1 MARSTAFQFARVRP
15 TGFRSIGSVTQV
27 APLLPGE
34 GVKLTFTA
42 AALTFQALWYTT
54 PGLRNDLVER
64 YVLVKTTAD
73 VHFKFGPVGMSAVTT
88 GDALLQPGD
97 AWQDFMTMQGDCGF
111 DLIGDTAGGSFYL
124 ILGST

>member
-1 MARSTAFQFARVRP
+1 MARSIPYQFARVRP
-15 TGFRSIGSVTQV
+15 TKFRSIGSVTQ
-27 APLLPGE
+27 ALPLLPGE

-42 AALTFQALWYTT
+42 AALGFQQLYFTT
-54 PGLRNDLVER
+54 PGPRNDLVER
-64 YVLVKTTAD
+64 FWIMKTTAD
-73 VHFKFGPVGMSAVTT
+73 VHVAVGPVGMAAVTT

-124 ILGST
+124 LLGST